1 MTAMH
6 VPTQHR
12 RDDFHPREQAHF
24 LDLNY
29 SRLPAIVPPAAHSV
43 D

>member
-1 MTAMH
+1 MP
-6 VPTQHR
+6 PTQAVPQHR
-12 RDDFHPREQAHF
+12 WIDFHPREEAHF

-29 SRLPAIVPPAAHSV
+29 SRLQAILPPAAHSV